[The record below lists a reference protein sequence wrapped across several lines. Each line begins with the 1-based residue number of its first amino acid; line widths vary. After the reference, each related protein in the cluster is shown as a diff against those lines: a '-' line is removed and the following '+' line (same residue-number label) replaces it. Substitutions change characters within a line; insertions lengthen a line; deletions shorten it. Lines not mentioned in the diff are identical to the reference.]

1 MRVQLNLRR
10 PPLLRESV
18 PLFIK
23 PLETAISGRRISF
36 TDLKPDYIFGR
47 LQHLFQKFI
56 EVPYSGGKL
65 ETEIISRASEPAY
78 LYNDIPRENGRNILI
93 EG

>member
-1 MRVQLNLRR
+1 MPAAHGFTLNVYSDGEKVYSEALDG
-10 PPLLRESV
+10 
-18 PLFIK
+18 FN
-23 PLETAISGRRISF
+23 
-36 TDLKPDYIFGR
+36 IFSE
-47 LQHLFQKFI
+47 KFI

-65 ETEIISRASEPAY
+65 ETEIISRATEPAY

>member
-36 TDLKPDYIFGR
+36 TDLKPDYILGII
-47 LQHLFQKFI
+47 FI
-56 EVPYSGGKL
+56 
-65 ETEIISRASEPAY
+65 
-78 LYNDIPRENGRNILI
+78 
-93 EG
+93 